1 MLTSFSSLL
10 EVKLRSI
17 SYKGLV
23 SLLTPNIANLW
34 LFAYK
39 SFSFTRACCFIISL
53 AVYCP
58 FPFTFKDLIALTN
71 STRYTISSYILLIKM
86 LSLFTTFMQLPLRI
100 KALLLSLRKISLLL
114 YKLPSI
120 IGA

>member
-1 MLTSFSSLL
+1 VLTSFSSLL

-39 SFSFTRACCFIISL
+39 SFSFTRACCFIISR
-53 AVYCP
+53 AIYSP
-58 FPFTFKDLIALTN
+58 FPFTFKGLIALTN
-71 STRYTISSYILLIKM
+71 SIRYIISLYILLTKI
-86 LSLFTTFMQLPLRI
+86 LSLFIIFTQLLLRI
-100 KALLLSLRKISLLL
+100 GVLLLSLRKISLLL

-120 IGA
+120 RGA